1 VVRGIVP
8 PTVPEGGERVRICL
22 HAGNTKEQVEGLVD
36 VVEAWVME
44 QQREQQL
51 ARRQIEERA
60 RL

>member
-1 VVRGIVP
+1 MRGIVP

-44 QQREQQL
+44 QQCERQL
-51 ARRQIEERA
+51 AKRQVEQRA